1 MFLKSGGYT
10 EGKIENM
17 AVLLTY
23 GFRCGGTSYSVAVI
37 LMQRIICYFY
47 ILLEIEFILD
57 ELFYIKTKCYLLAN
71 VSRPNFSISIFFYI

>member
-1 MFLKSGGYT
+1 
-10 EGKIENM
+10 M

-47 ILLEIEFILD
+47 ILLEIDFILD
-57 ELFYIKTKCYLLAN
+57 ELFYIKTKCHLLMYLDPTFIN
-71 VSRPNFSISIFFYI
+71 PYSFIYE